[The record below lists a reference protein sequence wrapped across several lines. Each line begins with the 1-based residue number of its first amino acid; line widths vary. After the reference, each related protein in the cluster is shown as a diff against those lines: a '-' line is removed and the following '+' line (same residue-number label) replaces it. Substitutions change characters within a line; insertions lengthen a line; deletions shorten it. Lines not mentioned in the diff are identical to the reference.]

1 MILCSRSYSNQYLS
15 SILAGIAVLCVGCT
29 VGWTSPALKKLKGK
43 DSPIFITE
51 EESSWIAAS
60 HEIGHFLS
68 PIPTGLL
75 LAKFGRKR
83 WLLFSSVLILI
94 GWIIVY
100 FSTTVF
106 TLYIARCLFG
116 SAMGIVFTV
125 VPLYIAEI
133 ASPEIRGALSTFFQS
148 MLYLG
153 HVIEFSIGPYVSFQV
168 LNGIS
173 LAIAFVSFIL
183 LFFMVES
190 PLFLISIGQ
199 RDRASSVLKWLFK
212 SEHTGESEVVKLDQM
227 LENQSSNSSKFKLL
241 FTKAYFSKLLVVVFT
256 AVAQR
261 FTGMSAFVA
270 YASSTFASA
279 DGLTSD
285 EYTILFGVLVFLF
298 TFVSAVL
305 IDSLGRRPLLLFSC
319 LGCALT
325 HLVSG
330 TYYYGNFVEF
340 PMLPFLMIT
349 LFSIVY
355 SLGLGPLINTLQ
367 GELFPPNLK
376 GVASSIVTVS
386 HAASSFAVTKL
397 FQVIK
402 SKVGIFLNFY
412 IFAISCIISFII
424 SYLIVPETKRLE
436 LEVLQRP
443 TEERQQEEN

>member
-1 MILCSRSYSNQYLS
+1 MILCSRSYTNQYLS

-29 VGWTSPALKKLKGK
+29 VGWTSPALKKLKGR
-43 DSPIFITE
+43 DSPIVITE
-51 EESSWIAAS
+51 GESSWIAAS

-75 LAKFGRKR
+75 LARFGRKR
-83 WLLFSSVLILI
+83 WLLFSSILILF
-94 GWIIVY
+94 GWIIVF

-106 TLYIARCLFG
+106 TLYIGRCLFG
-116 SAMGIVFTV
+116 LSMGIVFTV

-153 HVIEFSIGPYVSFQV
+153 HVIEFSIGPYVSFQI
-168 LNGIS
+168 LNGVS
-173 LAIAFVSFIL
+173 TAIAFLSFIL
-183 LFFMVES
+183 LFIMVES
-190 PLFLISIGQ
+190 PLYLMSINK
-199 RDRASSVLKWLFK
+199 REEASSVLKWLL
-212 SEHTGESEVVKLDQM
+212 SSGHDVESEVVKLDQM
-227 LENQSSNSSKFKLL
+227 LENQIPSSSKFKLL
-241 FTKAYFSKLLVVVFT
+241 FSKSYFSKLAIVVFT
-256 AVAQR
+256 AIAQR

-270 YASSTFASA
+270 YASSNFASA
-279 DGLTSD
+279 NGLSSD

-319 LGCALT
+319 FGCAIT

-330 TYYYGNFVEF
+330 TYYYGKFIDF
-340 PMLPFLMIT
+340 PLLPFFMIT
-349 LFSIVY
+349 LFSVVY

-402 SKVGIFLNFY
+402 SDVGIYLNFY

-443 TEERQQEEN
+443 SEEHQEEAN